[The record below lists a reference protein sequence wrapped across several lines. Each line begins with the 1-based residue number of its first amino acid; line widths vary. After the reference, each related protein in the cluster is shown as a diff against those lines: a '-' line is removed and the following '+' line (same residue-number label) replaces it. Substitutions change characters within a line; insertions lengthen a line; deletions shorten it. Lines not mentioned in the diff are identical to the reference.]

1 MLQING
7 MQNKIQ
13 SGEAVVVCLPLEHNE
28 VNIKDRTVLRELRE
42 YVDLYHRI
50 PLLSFP
56 LSLRINGEGG

>member
-13 SGEAVVVCLPLEHNE
+13 SGEAVDVCLPLEHNE
-28 VNIKDRTVLRELRE
+28 VNIKDRTLLRELRE
-42 YVDLYHRI
+42 YVDLYQRI